1 MRDVRLGVLACIVAF
16 GAIETGSAQVIV
28 GHRGASYDA
37 PENTLAAFK
46 LAWQQGA
53 DGIEGD
59 FYLTKDGQIV
69 CIHDSDTTRTG
80 GKKLVVKD
88 STLAEL
94 LALDYGSW
102 KGPQFAGEKIPT
114 FAEVLAVVPEGK
126 LFVIELKSG
135 PEIVPVM
142 KAELERL
149 KPKGVKLLLITFDD
163 KTVQACKREL
173 PGIRVH
179 WLTGYKQNKETG
191 VWSPGE
197 AEVAERLRNSH
208 ADGLGTQGSR
218 EVVTSDFLARLRQA
232 GMKEFHAWTIDK
244 PEDAKYFQSLGAVGI
259 TTNRPQYIR
268 EALQQNGTQQ

>member
-1 MRDVRLGVLACIVAF
+1 MRYVRLGVLACIAAF
-16 GAIETGSAQVIV
+16 GSIETGSAQVIV
-28 GHRGASYDA
+28 GHRGASHDA
-37 PENTLAAFK
+37 PENTLASFR

-69 CIHDSDTTRTG
+69 CIHDADTTRTG
-80 GKKLVVKD
+80 GRKLVVKD

-94 LALDYGSW
+94 RALDYGSW
-102 KGPQFAGEKIPT
+102 KGPQFTGEKIPT

-135 PEIVPVM
+135 PEIVPVL

-149 KPKGVKLLLITFDD
+149 KPRGIKLLIISFDD
-163 KTVQACKREL
+163 KTVQACKREI
-173 PGIRVH
+173 PNARVH
-179 WLTGYKQNKETG
+179 WLTGYKQNTETG

-218 EVVTSDFLARLRQA
+218 EVVTADFLARLRLA
-232 GMKEFHAWTIDK
+232 GMKEFHVWTIDK
-244 PEDAKYFQSLGAVGI
+244 PDDAKYFQSLGAVGI
-259 TTNRPQYIR
+259 TTNRPLFIR
-268 EALQQNGTQQ
+268 EALEQAGSQR

>member
-1 MRDVRLGVLACIVAF
+1 MRREWLGWLACIVAF
-16 GAIETGSAQVIV
+16 GSFETGSAQVIV
-28 GHRGASYDA
+28 AHRGASHDA
-37 PENTLAAFK
+37 PENTLASFQ

-69 CIHDSDTTRTG
+69 CIHDPDTTRTG
-80 GKKLVVKD
+80 GKKLVVKE

-94 LALDYGSW
+94 RALDFGSW

-114 FAEVLAVVPEGK
+114 FAEVLAIVPEGK

-135 PEIVPVM
+135 PEIIPVM

-149 KPKGVKLLLITFDD
+149 KPKGVKLLMISFDD
-163 KTVQACKREL
+163 KTVQACRREFSNA
-173 PGIRVH
+173 RVH

-191 VWSPGE
+191 VWSPSE

-218 EVVTSDFLARLRQA
+218 EVVTSDFLAKLRQA

-244 PEDAKYFQSLGAVGI
+244 PEDARYFQSLGAVGI

-268 EALQQNGTQQ
+268 ESLQQNGSQQ